1 MAAGTAGAAVRGEDA
16 GAAGR
21 SRREVATQRL
31 WAALYRL
38 FDDERRA
45 ALDGLLEV
53 PEGQREF
60 AAGQAASPAGA
71 GVGSGDGRCA

>member
-1 MAAGTAGAAVRGEDA
+1 M
-16 GAAGR
+16 
-21 SRREVATQRL
+21 